1 MMKNFKTIG
10 VYLIF
15 TLALL
20 MIFASLQAQPGGGD
34 PCPGG
39 TPCNPDV
46 PITGIEWLVVAGAAL
61 GIRKIAARKKG
72 SE

>member
-1 MMKNFKTIG
+1 MMKSFKRIG

-39 TPCNPDV
+39 PPCNPDV
-46 PITGIEWLVVAGAAL
+46 PITGIEWLLVAGAAF
-61 GIRKIAARKKG
+61 GIRRLTAKKR
-72 SE
+72 